1 METVKKHRA
10 AIMIMNVIVA
20 LLCIA
25 SIAGYFFAPLL
36 SIRVTID
43 LDAEDLETIMSE
55 NGAASTETT
64 IVYSDPDAVD
74 IELSFSTTDF
84 LTSVLGADPANGS
97 RAFIDEKIDSLSVHL
112 SQKMRALIK
121 DVAEGT
127 IRNTATQIVIDK
139 AQETIKNA
147 LPEIA
152 DEEINAIMEEAQITD
167 EYLAEKTNAVIDV
180 IYQEDASVE
189 KVSEVAVETV
199 GEVFEKLQST
209 GKPEFSDLTM
219 TDETAQQIRNVVSEN
234 IGSFASEDGK
244 LNADEIIDRLL
255 EEIAGGLGSGSGTAS
270 VTPAAPLSAVGLA
283 ADSGADASSGSSQA
297 EATLAANIS
306 EMLHSYLDGENVSR
320 IFLFVMIGV
329 LVLVAISMLAWLY
342 LLIKVFVKGFS
353 INPAVK
359 LKMPIIFLGW
369 LPALFFF
376 IIPGLA
382 SVALF
387 NFLGGP
393 AALGLE
399 QLSML
404 TALTVNTSGVI
415 ALIAAAL
422 LIILFIPYGIIRKKL
437 AVELAPRIPL
447 QEEEAYIAANPSLI
461 PQEPVYKEHTVNGS
475 TYAAPEGTPA
485 PVENEHSDDFGD
497 EEDTFGNKEDD
508 L

>member
-1 METVKKHRA
+1 
-10 AIMIMNVIVA
+10 
-20 LLCIA
+20 
-25 SIAGYFFAPLL
+25 
-36 SIRVTID
+36 
-43 LDAEDLETIMSE
+43 
-55 NGAASTETT
+55 
-64 IVYSDPDAVD
+64 
-74 IELSFSTTDF
+74 
-84 LTSVLGADPANGS
+84 
-97 RAFIDEKIDSLSVHL
+97 
-112 SQKMRALIK
+112 
-121 DVAEGT
+121 
-127 IRNTATQIVIDK
+127 
-139 AQETIKNA
+139 
-147 LPEIA
+147 
-152 DEEINAIMEEAQITD
+152 
-167 EYLAEKTNAVIDV
+167 
-180 IYQEDASVE
+180 
-189 KVSEVAVETV
+189 
-199 GEVFEKLQST
+199 
-209 GKPEFSDLTM
+209 M
-219 TDETAQQIRNVVSEN
+219 TDETKQQIRDVVSEN

-404 TALTVNTSGVI
+404 TALTINTSGVI

-447 QEEEAYIAANPSLI
+447 QEGYRTAH
-461 PQEPVYKEHTVNGS
+461 K
-475 TYAAPEGTPA
+475 
-485 PVENEHSDDFGD
+485 
-497 EEDTFGNKEDD
+497 
-508 L
+508 

>member
-152 DEEINAIMEEAQITD
+152 DEEISSIMEEAQITD

-180 IYQEDASVE
+180 IY
-189 KVSEVAVETV
+189 
-199 GEVFEKLQST
+199 
-209 GKPEFSDLTM
+209 
-219 TDETAQQIRNVVSEN
+219 
-234 IGSFASEDGK
+234 
-244 LNADEIIDRLL
+244 
-255 EEIAGGLGSGSGTAS
+255 
-270 VTPAAPLSAVGLA
+270 
-283 ADSGADASSGSSQA
+283 
-297 EATLAANIS
+297 
-306 EMLHSYLDGENVSR
+306 
-320 IFLFVMIGV
+320 
-329 LVLVAISMLAWLY
+329 
-342 LLIKVFVKGFS
+342 
-353 INPAVK
+353 
-359 LKMPIIFLGW
+359 
-369 LPALFFF
+369 
-376 IIPGLA
+376 
-382 SVALF
+382 
-387 NFLGGP
+387 
-393 AALGLE
+393 
-399 QLSML
+399 
-404 TALTVNTSGVI
+404 
-415 ALIAAAL
+415 
-422 LIILFIPYGIIRKKL
+422 
-437 AVELAPRIPL
+437 
-447 QEEEAYIAANPSLI
+447 
-461 PQEPVYKEHTVNGS
+461 
-475 TYAAPEGTPA
+475 
-485 PVENEHSDDFGD
+485 
-497 EEDTFGNKEDD
+497 
-508 L
+508 